1 MLEMLEEGP
10 PSPGLLTDLY
20 HPDAAYVAWRK
31 GRNGVT
37 TFDLYTRR
45 APFGGA
51 YLLVAGLEAALAFV
65 RAFRY
70 SERDLRYLSQV
81 RDYDPAFL
89 ELLGRVRFTG
99 DILAMPEGS
108 IAFPDEPLLRV
119 SAPFVEALLV
129 ESGLLQAVNLATLLA
144 TKAARITT
152 AAAGRRVAEFAFRRA
167 QAPFTVSR
175 SAYIGGCASTSF
187 VAAAERYRLPATG
200 TIPHALVQLFD
211 SEREAFQAV
220 AESYN
225 RYTVLLDTYDVRRAI
240 STVIEVAREAQERL
254 GHTLAAVRL
263 DSGDL
268 EADSRLVRAAL
279 DRAGLRE
286 TRVLAS
292 GDMDEWSIAALVAS
306 GAPIDGFGVGT
317 SLGVGGGSL
326 AHEAEGGALG
336 GVYKEVAYVD
346 EDGQERPRIKLAGEK
361 STWPGRKEVYRLGRY
376 EGDVI
381 QLASEPPP
389 PGGARLLKPVV
400 RGGEVL
406 AGSTPPLSEIWELA
420 QQNLAALPEP
430 WKALRPA
437 QRYPVRFSD
446 ELQALRREAAEAA
459 GGRLPAPLAP
469 LLPPR
474 SATAPPPSPR
484 PASPAAAPESEVPGA
499 PPGGG

>member
-51 YLLVAGLEAALAFV
+51 YLLVAGLEAALAFL

-99 DILAMPEGS
+99 DILALPEGS

-187 VAAAERYRLPATG
+187 VAAGSATG
-200 TIPHALVQLFD
+200 CRP
-211 SEREAFQAV
+211 
-220 AESYN
+220 
-225 RYTVLLDTYDVRRAI
+225 RAPSPTPWCSS
-240 STVIEVAREAQERL
+240 ST
-254 GHTLAAVRL
+254 
-263 DSGDL
+263 
-268 EADSRLVRAAL
+268 
-279 DRAGLRE
+279 
-286 TRVLAS
+286 AS
-292 GDMDEWSIAALVAS
+292 GRRSRPWPRATTATPCSWT
-306 GAPIDGFGVGT
+306 PT
-317 SLGVGGGSL
+317 TCGG
-326 AHEAEGGALG
+326 
-336 GVYKEVAYVD
+336 
-346 EDGQERPRIKLAGEK
+346 
-361 STWPGRKEVYRLGRY
+361 
-376 EGDVI
+376 
-381 QLASEPPP
+381 
-389 PGGARLLKPVV
+389 
-400 RGGEVL
+400 
-406 AGSTPPLSEIWELA
+406 
-420 QQNLAALPEP
+420 
-430 WKALRPA
+430 
-437 QRYPVRFSD
+437 
-446 ELQALRREAAEAA
+446 
-459 GGRLPAPLAP
+459 
-469 LLPPR
+469 
-474 SATAPPPSPR
+474 PSP
-484 PASPAAAPESEVPGA
+484 P
-499 PPGGG
+499 